1 MSSKDKILDYIKN
14 ILEVPR
20 DEYSGMSAC
29 PFAKKERET
38 DNIFIDTINND
49 SSFME
54 CMDKFIKTDK
64 NSAVFIQEGDID
76 MPEEYTKP
84 YQKFLNSLL
93 KENNLNHW
101 KALCINPNDKL
112 DVNGFNA
119 RALSPCFLVLIN
131 NKKDIYFAWKKIQ
144 ETKYYDKM
152 SNKYKN
158 YLGVKNK

>member
-1 MSSKDKILDYIKN
+1 MSNRDKVLDYIKI

-93 KENNLNHW
+93 KENIEIALKRFKKKFRKTQIIKKLRANQYFEKKSTKKRHQIQ
-101 KALCINPNDKL
+101 KAI
-112 DVNGFNA
+112 
-119 RALSPCFLVLIN
+119 
-131 NKKDIYFAWKKIQ
+131 
-144 ETKYYDKM
+144 
-152 SNKYKN
+152 YKN
-158 YLGVKNK
+158 IKSESYE

>member
-1 MSSKDKILDYIKN
+1 
-14 ILEVPR
+14 
-20 DEYSGMSAC
+20 
-29 PFAKKERET
+29 
-38 DNIFIDTINND
+38 
-49 SSFME
+49 ME

-131 NKKDIYFAWKKIQ
+131 NKKDIYFALKKIQ